1 MALRDDWKN
10 TGKDLG
16 SAFANL
22 GKTLVKSGADV
33 AQKADNLVNGNDEKK
48 EEAKAEAAEAAEAAE
63 EVKEAAADAAE
74 AVSEA
79 TETEE

>member
-16 SAFANL
+16 HAFANL

-33 AQKADNLVNGNDEKK
+33 AQKADNLVNGKDEKQDV
-48 EEAKAEAAEAAEAAE
+48 EEAKVVSDAEDPA
-63 EVKEAAADAAE
+63 K
-74 AVSEA
+74 
-79 TETEE
+79 TEE

>member
-16 SAFANL
+16 NAFANL

-33 AQKADNLVNGNDEKK
+33 AHKADNLVNGDDKAKETEK
-48 EEAKAEAAEAAEAAE
+48 AAEAAAETATEA
-63 EVKEAAADAAE
+63 AAE
-74 AVSEA
+74 AVAEE
-79 TETEE
+79 TKTEEN

>member
-16 SAFANL
+16 NAFANL

-33 AQKADNLVNGNDEKK
+33 AQKADNLVNGDDK
-48 EEAKAEAAEAAEAAE
+48 AKEAAEAAKDVTEDEQKSE
-63 EVKEAAADAAE
+63 EN
-74 AVSEA
+74 
-79 TETEE
+79 

>member
-48 EEAKAEAAEAAEAAE
+48 EEAKAEAAEAAE

-79 TETEE
+79 TKTEE

>member
-16 SAFANL
+16 NAFANL

-33 AQKADNLVNGNDEKK
+33 AQKADNLVNGDDKAKEAEK
-48 EEAKAEAAEAAEAAE
+48 AAEAAAETATEA
-63 EVKEAAADAAE
+63 AAE
-74 AVSEA
+74 AVAEE
-79 TETEE
+79 TKTEEN